1 MSILACMRL
10 TLFGLLACFATHAQA
25 PDSIKRLGDIEVKA
39 FNQGQSLLN
48 IPAAVANITTAD
60 LQRFSNTTLLPVINT
75 QPGVRMEERSPG
87 SYRLSIRGST
97 LRSPFGV
104 RNVKVYYN
112 GLPMTNHGGETY
124 LNMLDFGSVSG
135 MENIKGPGSSLYG
148 AGTGGVVL
156 LQSEPKESNSLTGEI
171 TGGSFGSLR
180 YRIAAAQRFKRFR
193 YAISYASQQAD
204 GDRDHTNLSRQ
215 VWNAQVTALASKRT
229 SLTATLMA
237 SDIDYD
243 TPGGL
248 NRVQLQEDPTQ
259 ARANAD
265 VLKTGVFN
273 TSWLSGVTVETEW
286 NPQLTSTTV
295 ASWLKTDFKNPTF
308 VITNYEKRNE
318 QTFSARHETRHK
330 HQYGTLVFGAEYQQG
345 QSKIN
350 VGNNDAGNFIDLGNR
365 FKIPTTF
372 ITAFIQSD
380 YALPADF
387 LLTAGASL
395 NRLTIDYSDNTQS
408 LSRTL
413 GVIVSPRLAVSKKL
427 GEPLSAYISFN
438 RGYSPPSRNE
448 FFPSTAV
455 YDPDLKP
462 EFGNSYE
469 AGIKGSWP
477 WLEGSLTLYS
487 FDLRNTIVK
496 LDSAGKDYFTNAGRS
511 LQNGIELYV
520 RTVSSKA
527 VNAWVSYAFNHYR
540 FKEYERNGQ
549 DFSGNPVTG
558 VPAHVAS
565 AGVDVRVKNWY
576 SNLTAQYVG
585 ALSLK
590 DDNTEKAD
598 SYTTL
603 SFRTGF
609 KTTFGKTKIE
619 FFAGGDN
626 LFDTLYSLGHDINA
640 NAGRYFNPAPGR
652 SLYVGLVVGLVG
664 R

>member
-1 MSILACMRL
+1 MRHLIVIVYLCAL
-10 TLFGLLACFATHAQA
+10 TYTHAQS

-39 FNQGQSLLN
+39 FNQSQSLLS

-135 MENIKGPGSSLYG
+135 MEIIKGPGSSLYG
-148 AGTGGVVL
+148 AGTGGVML
-156 LQSEPKESNSLTGEI
+156 LTSAPKEGNLLTGEL

-180 YRIAAAQRFKRFR
+180 YRMAAAQRFKRFR
-193 YAISYASQQAD
+193 YAISYAGQQAD
-204 GDRDHTNLSRQ
+204 GYRDHTKLSRH
-215 VWNAQVTALASKRT
+215 VWNAHATALVSKRT
-229 SLTATLMA
+229 SLTATFMA
-237 SDIDYD
+237 SDIEYD

-248 NRVQLQEDPTQ
+248 NRVQWQEDPTQ

-265 VLKTGVFN
+265 ALKTGVFN
-273 TSWLSGVTVETEW
+273 NSWLGGLTMETEW
-286 NPQLTSTTV
+286 NARWTSSTV
-295 ASWLKTDFKNPTF
+295 ASWLNTDFKNPTF
-308 VITNYEKRNE
+308 LNYEKRHE
-318 QTFSARHETRHK
+318 QTLSARHETSYK
-330 HQYGTLVFGAEYQQG
+330 HQQGTLVFGAEYQKG
-345 QSKIN
+345 QSTIN
-350 VGNNDAGNFIDLGNR
+350 VGNNNAGSFVDLGNR

-372 ITAFIQSD
+372 ITAFVQSD

-413 GVIVSPRLAVSKKL
+413 GVIVSPRLALSKKL
-427 GEPLSAYISFN
+427 GELMTAYVSFN

-448 FFPSTAV
+448 IFPSTAI

-469 AGIKGSWP
+469 AGLKGSWP

-487 FDLRNTIVK
+487 FDLRNTIVR
-496 LDSAGKDYFTNAGRS
+496 LDSAGEDYFTNAGRS
-511 LQNGIELYV
+511 LQNGLELYV
-520 RTVSSKA
+520 RTISSKA
-527 VNAWVSYAFNHYR
+527 VNAWVSYTFNYYR

-565 AGVDVRVKNWY
+565 GGLDVRVKNWY

-590 DDNTEKAD
+590 DDNTETAD
-598 SYTTL
+598 RYTTL
-603 SFRTGF
+603 SLRTGI
-609 KTTFGKTKIE
+609 KAKMGKTKCE
-619 FFAGGDN
+619 LFGGADN
-626 LFDTLYSLGHDINA
+626 LFDTVFSLGHDINA
-640 NAGRYFNPAPGR
+640 NAGRFFNPAPGR
-652 SLYVGLVVGLVG
+652 SFYAGLVVGLVG